1 MRSAPLY
8 AQRIARLPRVFEL
21 LLAHR
26 TGLPLTALAD
36 AVGATPE
43 TLREDLLAF
52 YAADVT
58 PDLLMGLS
66 RPEVLEFLGPD
77 GDEDVDPGQAEVVRI
92 VDPGQAGELGVEYV
106 DASELALVYTSAVSL
121 LEIDPEDAELGAAV
135 DVLAETML
143 GETAVSRPDGPE
155 PEGRVLDTL
164 SEGQRQSRRV
174 EIVYS
179 RAWEAGVRERS
190 IEPYRLVKT
199 RRGWEVDAGPV
210 DDHGEVRTFLLSG
223 IRQARLSDERFS
235 PPEDL
240 PFLLLENRATQVVRV
255 ELPHA
260 ARWAADMYAESVA
273 VVDDSELT
281 VVVEVHLLPPVRH
294 RLGVLLLAAGR
305 AARVLEPADLAPS
318 GAELA
323 RTLLEHH
330 REPPV
335 G

>member
-21 LLAHR
+21 LLAHPA
-26 TGLPLTALAD
+26 GLPLTTLAD
-36 AVGATPE
+36 AVGATPA

-66 RPEVLEFLGPD
+66 RPEVLDFLSAD
-77 GDEDVDPGQAEVVRI
+77 GDEDVDPTQAGVVRI
-92 VDPGQAGELGVEYV
+92 VDPGQAGELGVEHV
-106 DASELALVYTSAVSL
+106 DAAELALIYTAALSL
-121 LEIDPEDAELGAAV
+121 LEIDPEDEALGAAV
-135 DVLAETML
+135 DVLAETMF
-143 GETAVSRPDGPE
+143 GETSVHRPDGPE
-155 PEGRVLDTL
+155 SEGVVLDTVI
-164 SEGQRQSRRV
+164 EGQRQSRRV
-174 EIVYS
+174 DIVYS

-190 IEPYRLVKT
+190 IDPYRLVKT

-210 DDHGEVRTFLLSG
+210 DDHGEVRTFLVSG
-223 IRQARLSDERFS
+223 IRQARLTDERFV
-235 PPEDL
+235 PPEHL
-240 PFLLLENRATQVVRV
+240 PLLLLENRTTQVVRV

-281 VVVEVHLLPPVRH
+281 VVVDVHLLPPVRH
-294 RLGVLLLAAGR
+294 RLGVLLLAAGP
-305 AARVLEPADLAPS
+305 AARVLGPADLASS
-318 GAELA
+318 GRELA

-330 REPPV
+330 GEQPDD
-335 G
+335 